1 MTSAMATR
9 LITIPFS
16 HYCEKARWAL
26 DRCDLPY
33 TEDGHLPIF
42 HYLPARLAGGKRT
55 VPILVDGKT
64 VIADSSDIIA
74 WADDRRP
81 TALYPANDTDK
92 ADARTLEEDFDAH
105 LGPAARRW
113 AYYQI
118 LPRKHLDGLV
128 TKGVPRWEAL
138 LLRVTRPLA
147 VGLIKRGLKV
157 DAAGAERSR
166 VKIEDTF
173 ARIAQHL
180 ADGRRFLIGD
190 RFSVADLTFAAL
202 ASPVLM
208 PPQSPTEF
216 PPLAELPAEARAQI
230 EAWRA
235 SPAGDFGLR
244 LYRDHRDERLNLV
257 VTRTS
262 ASSP

>member
-26 DRCDLPY
+26 DRCDVPY
-33 TEDGHLPIF
+33 REDGHLPMF
-42 HYLPARLAGGKRT
+42 HYLPARIAGGKRT

-64 VIADSSDIIA
+64 VIDDSSDIIA
-74 WADDRRP
+74 WADDKRP

-92 ADARTLEEDFDAH
+92 ADARTLEEDFDTH
-105 LGPAARRW
+105 LGPATRRW
-113 AYYQI
+113 AYFQI
-118 LPRKHLDGLV
+118 LPRKDLDALV

-166 VKIEDTF
+166 AKIEDTF

-180 ADGRRFLIGD
+180 ADGRKFLIGD

-208 PPQSPTEF
+208 PPHHPTAF
-216 PPLAELPAEARAQI
+216 PPLTELSSEARTQI
-230 EAWRA
+230 TKWRE
-235 SPAGDFGLR
+235 SPAGELGLR
-244 LYRDHRDERLNLV
+244 LYRDHRDERMTLV
-257 VTRTS
+257 MKRGAT
-262 ASSP
+262 A